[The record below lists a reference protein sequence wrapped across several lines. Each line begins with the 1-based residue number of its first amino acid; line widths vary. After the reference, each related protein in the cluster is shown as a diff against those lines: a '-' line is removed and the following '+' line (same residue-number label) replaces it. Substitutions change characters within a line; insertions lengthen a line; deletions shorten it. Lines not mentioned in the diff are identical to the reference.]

1 MIVYRVRILSL
12 DGDRIGKEW
21 CCKLFY
27 NESDAEKCIQDYIK
41 KSNHR
46 SPAFPFKK
54 EQETVDRVTGYCNWQ
69 FSEMVT
75 LDSLEIK

>member
-12 DGDRIGKEW
+12 DGDRMGKEW

-27 NESDAEKCIQDYIK
+27 DEYIAKQYVQDYIK
-41 KSNHR
+41 KSNDR
-46 SPAFPFKK
+46 NPAFPFKK

-69 FSEMVT
+69 FSEMIA
-75 LDSLEIK
+75 LDSLKVE